1 MILAMHPAR
10 AGEAFKVDASRL
22 KRAERDCRGDVS
34 LEFKREGIHVDRSL
48 FAQTGALLIAAVG
61 VGASTLGAAVTNADM
76 MQTFELSNFN
86 AGDAS
91 NPLDATITFDFSVAA
106 KNLTITIDNTTPST
120 YSAGELIRSVGFSL
134 ASVTA
139 PASLNNVAMVG
150 DERTVAGNGSFT
162 DSAELVNAR
171 LTSPWTFNPNG
182 GGYTLS
188 AAGSKDLVIGPAN
201 ANSQYSGNGS
211 IDGNHGHNPFLTSAP
226 ALRSICQV
234 LRRVARWRAT
244 ILWLAMAQVA

>member
-1 MILAMHPAR
+1 MLT
-10 AGEAFKVDASRL
+10 GVYSRKL
-22 KRAERDCRGDVS
+22 
-34 LEFKREGIHVDRSL
+34 
-48 FAQTGALLIAAVG
+48 ALLIAAVG

-211 IDGNHGHNPFLTSAP
+211 IDGNHGHNPFLTSGASFTINLPGITPGSEVAGNNIVVGYGTSCLTASAP
-226 ALRSICQV
+226 LTFTSSSAPEPATLGMLAV
-234 LRRVARWRAT
+234 GGVGLLLGRRKTSKA
-244 ILWLAMAQVA
+244 